1 MNTLP
6 SRLFRLLVLITAF
19 VLGML
24 GPRLAEHIYPPP
36 REFVV
41 EWEPGNITLDLKALP
56 GNSWNEAFSNGS
68 KLLKGNGGGAILIPD
83 GVYNFGQGEVFDT
96 SAIGGL
102 FLFSDTNNVTV
113 ESFRLISQ

>member
-1 MNTLP
+1 MIKNRVVWIQMLIMV
-6 SRLFRLLVLITAF
+6 FVLIIS
-19 VLGML
+19 V
-24 GPRLAEHIYPPP
+24 PRLAEHIYPEP

-56 GNSWNEAFSNGS
+56 GNSWNEAFSNGAR
-68 KLLKGNGGGAILIPD
+68 LLNGNGGGTILIPD

-96 SAIGGL
+96 SAIGSL